1 MPGGHFITVPETV
14 PERFCVIVPHYDH
27 VAQLE
32 RYLPSLLAVGLPI
45 LVVDDGSPA
54 AARDRLRRL
63 LGEHPGTEL
72 LERARNGGKG
82 AAMLTGMQAALV
94 QGYSHAISVDAD
106 GQHEAADVCRL
117 RRAGASHPDSIISG
131 LPVFGP
137 DIPRSRLYGRM
148 ITTVLARLEAGTGA
162 IRDAMC
168 GLRCYPL
175 ERTVRVCESYRVRVR
190 MDFDPE
196 ILVRAVW
203 QGVTVCYLE
212 TRVRYPRDGVSH
224 FRLFRDNVDMTLM
237 HLRLLGGALLRL
249 PVWLARRV
257 RGAGPTSG
265 S

>member
-1 MPGGHFITVPETV
+1 MPWGPFITVPETV

-32 RYLPSLLAVGLPI
+32 RYLPGLLAVGLPI

-63 LGEHPGTEL
+63 LGEHPGIEL
-72 LERARNGGKG
+72 IERRRNGGKG
-82 AAMLTGMQAALV
+82 AAVLTGMQAAL
-94 QGYSHAISVDAD
+94 QRGYSHAISVDAD
-106 GQHEAADVCRL
+106 GQHQAADVCRL
-117 RRAGASHPDSIISG
+117 CRAAASHPDSIVSG

-137 DIPRSRLYGRM
+137 DIPPSRLYGRM
-148 ITTVLARLEAGTGA
+148 ITTVLARLEAGTST

-175 ERTVRVCESYRVRVR
+175 ALTVRVCEGYRVRFR

-196 ILVRAVW
+196 ILVRAAW
-203 QGVTVCYLE
+203 QGVTVCYVE
-212 TRVRYPRDGVSH
+212 TRVHYPRDGVSH

-237 HLRLLGGALLRL
+237 HLRLLGGALLRM
-249 PVWLARRV
+249 PVWLNRRARGGGR
-257 RGAGPTSG
+257 PPG